1 MNFDVIVD
9 ERYKETE
16 IKIYANKRDNKID
29 QIIDTIKQIE
39 NNKDIKLNG
48 YINRELF
55 ILSLADINRFY
66 TEFGVV
72 YAEVE
77 GESFRL
83 KEKLYEIENKIQK
96 TSFCRISK
104 SEIVNINMIKKVDLS
119 IKGTICIIFKD
130 GSNSYTSR
138 RFVKK
143 VKEFLLKEKGSV

>member
-1 MNFDVIVD
+1 MNFDVIID
-9 ERYKETE
+9 EKYKETV

-104 SEIVNINMIKKVDLS
+104 SEVNWININLKK
-119 IKGTICIIFKD
+119 
-130 GSNSYTSR
+130 R
-138 RFVKK
+138 QQ
-143 VKEFLLKEKGSV
+143 

>member
-1 MNFDVIVD
+1 MNFDVIID
-9 ERYKETE
+9 EKYKETV

-77 GESFRL
+77 GESFR
-83 KEKLYEIENKIQK
+83 Y
-96 TSFCRISK
+96 
-104 SEIVNINMIKKVDLS
+104 LS